1 MALFQY
7 WSKLCE
13 SLVGDGAD
21 AEQVEVGEVHLRLG
35 VEILVAEVAS
45 AYDGRRA
52 VGQPQLVVHAP
63 VLLGQVEQAADAS
76 RDAGG
81 AAQVQ
86 RVEQAHL
93 DVRMGG
99 EHTDLVVPAIAG
111 GVVDEDAYPHAT
123 VGCLE
128 QLVGEGAR
136 GQSVVDDVV
145 LDVEA
150 ALGCANQRR
159 AGDEGILAGA
169 QEVEAGLAGVVASL
183 DFGLPGQPGTLGG
196 QCRRRLRRRSAGAA
210 GEGQEGQQEESAKQG
225 YLPWK
230 LERPAH
236 PGRANSRSFPRKS
249 DAPPDF
255 FRIHRAS
262 DGLSYR
268 VFPSAGTRPCP
279 APAVA
284 SAAAC
289 RRGR

>member
-13 SLVGDGAD
+13 LVGDGAD

-45 AYDGRRA
+45 ADDGRRA

-86 RVEQAHL
+86 QVEQAHL

-169 QEVEAGLAGVVASL
+169 QEVEAGLAGVVASWI
-183 DFGLPGQPGTLGG
+183 
-196 QCRRRLRRRSAGAA
+196 SAC
-210 GEGQEGQQEESAKQG
+210 
-225 YLPWK
+225 L
-230 LERPAH
+230 
-236 PGRANSRSFPRKS
+236 
-249 DAPPDF
+249 
-255 FRIHRAS
+255 AS
-262 DGLSYR
+262 Q
-268 VFPSAGTRPCP
+268 VPSAGSADDGCGGGVLAQPERARRASRRNGRSKDISRGNSNDRLIPVVRILEFSSEERCP
-279 APAVA
+279 A
-284 SAAAC
+284 
-289 RRGR
+289 